1 MRLIEVEQEGKIRRY
16 ITSLMDPSYRTLGLC
31 KNTYQMSFFVV
42 LIGQIRTDF
51 LENLLYGIKFNGEL

>member
-1 MRLIEVEQEGKIRRY
+1 VHLIEVEQEGKIRRY

-42 LIGQIRTDF
+42 LIGFVAQRF
-51 LENLLYGIKFNGEL
+51 EMQSAPN